1 MSVAFNGNTAL
12 AKLFIE
18 KGAKINLADKWGY
31 TALIYSARNG
41 KSEMINELIQAGA
54 NVNAQDKKGW
64 TALMWVAHWGPSKS
78 KAILYKQ
85 ISEASILIKAKANV
99 NAIGEKGETAL
110 SLALNSRN
118 SDIINLL
125 KENGAK

>member
-1 MSVAFNGNTAL
+1 MGLYSFN
-12 AKLFIE
+12 LFGPE
-18 KGAKINLADKWGY
+18 W
-31 TALIYSARNG
+31 

-99 NAIGEKGETAL
+99 NAIGKKVKQL
-110 SLALNSRN
+110 YH
-118 SDIINLL
+118 
-125 KENGAK
+125 